1 MKKKEKKTQA
11 PALLKSILIILEIV
25 KVILEIIKTIF
36 LK

>member
-11 PALLKSILIILEIV
+11 LAMLKSILIILEIV